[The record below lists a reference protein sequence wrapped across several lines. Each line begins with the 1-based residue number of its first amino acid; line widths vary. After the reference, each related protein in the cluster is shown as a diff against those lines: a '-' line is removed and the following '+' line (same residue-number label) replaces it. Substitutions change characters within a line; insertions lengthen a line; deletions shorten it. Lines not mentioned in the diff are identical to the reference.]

1 MKECIEDGIS
11 ISLLIAEH
19 SRMGCQLMEAALQS
33 YPRISVAASIVESAE
48 ILEVFDSARPD
59 ICVISSSLKDG
70 PTGGFCVARELP
82 ANFRHPKSIILLA
95 SSARHLVIEASPSAS
110 FPTFSL

>member
-70 PTGGFCVARELP
+70 PTGGFPADSGLHDTFPPPQTLILP
-82 ANFRHPKSIILLA
+82 AHFLPPPGIYA
-95 SSARHLVIEASPSAS
+95 
-110 FPTFSL
+110 